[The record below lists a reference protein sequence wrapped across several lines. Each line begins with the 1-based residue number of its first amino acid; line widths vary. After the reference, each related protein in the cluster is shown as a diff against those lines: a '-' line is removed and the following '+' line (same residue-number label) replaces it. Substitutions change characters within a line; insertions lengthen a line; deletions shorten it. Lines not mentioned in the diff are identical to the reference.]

1 MAKIAR
7 TPFNA
12 ARWLTKNIS
21 ADAQISNKL
30 TGYCLFVTVDSE
42 AVNLTFNYSEKGS
55 YNKIILAEDSSY
67 DLNIVFPA
75 MEGVVIYDDAAV
87 GVLQVGEADET
98 KLTLPATAAAGSY
111 IDLIC
116 DGDKWYVQG
125 MTKGVTWTQSN

>member
-42 AVNLTFNYSEKGS
+42 AVSLTFNYSEQGS
-55 YNKIILAEDSSY
+55 YNKIILTEDSSY
-67 DLNIVFPA
+67 ELSFIFPA
-75 MEGVVIYDDAAV
+75 MEGVVIYDNSGV
-87 GVLQVGEADET
+87 GVLQVGESGET
-98 KLTLPATAAAGSY
+98 TLNLPSGAVAGSY

-125 MTKGVTWTQSN
+125 MTKGVTWTQS

>member
-21 ADAQISNKL
+21 SDAQISNKL

-42 AVNLTFNYSEKGS
+42 AVNLTFNYSEQGS
-55 YNKIILAEDSSY
+55 YNKIILTEDSSY
-67 DLNIVFPA
+67 ELSFIFPA
-75 MEGVVIYDDAAV
+75 MEGVVIYDDGGV
-87 GVLQVGEADET
+87 GVLQVGELGET
-98 KLTLPATAAAGSY
+98 TLTLPVAAAAGSY

-125 MTKGVTWTQSN
+125 MTKGVTWTQS

>member
-21 ADAQISNKL
+21 SDAQISNKL

-42 AVNLTFNYSEKGS
+42 AVSLTFNYSEKGS
-55 YNKIILAEDSSY
+55 YNKIILTEDSSY
-67 DLNIVFPA
+67 NLNIVFPA
-75 MEGVVIYDDAAV
+75 MEGVVIYDNSGV
-87 GVLQVGEADET
+87 GVLQVGESDET
-98 KLTLPATAAAGSY
+98 TLILPATAAAGSY

-125 MTKGVTWTQSN
+125 MTKGVTWQQSI

>member
-21 ADAQISNKL
+21 SDAQISNKL

-55 YNKIILAEDSSY
+55 YNKIILTEDSGY

-75 MEGVVIYDDAAV
+75 MEGVVIYDDGGV
-87 GVLQVGEADET
+87 GVLQVGESGET
-98 KLTLPATAAAGSY
+98 TLTLPATAAAGSY

-125 MTKGVTWTQSN
+125 MTKGVTWTQA

>member
-21 ADAQISNKL
+21 SDAQISNKL

-55 YNKIILAEDSSY
+55 YNKIILTEDLSY
-67 DLNIVFPA
+67 ELNIVFPA
-75 MEGVVIYDDAAV
+75 MEGVVIYDDGGV
-87 GVLQVGEADET
+87 GVLQVGESGET
-98 KLTLPATAAAGSY
+98 TLTLPATAAAGSY

-125 MTKGVTWTQSN
+125 MTKGVTWTQA